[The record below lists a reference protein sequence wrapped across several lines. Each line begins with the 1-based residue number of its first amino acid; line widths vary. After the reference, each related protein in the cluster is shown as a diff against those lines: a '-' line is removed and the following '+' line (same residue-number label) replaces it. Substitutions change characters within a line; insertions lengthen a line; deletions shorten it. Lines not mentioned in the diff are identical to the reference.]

1 MVYDQTLIN
10 FVATGFAFFSSLS
23 CPIHELWGNFFGAT
37 LEDRPRYNIVDCF
50 ETFPFPP
57 GVLETARGD
66 EAAQAVAAT
75 LPEPVRAS
83 LDRLEKAGRAYY
95 EFRASLMV
103 KNNEGLTKTYNRFH
117 DPGHDGTGING
128 RAPADVVA
136 DIKKLRAL
144 HAEMDRAVLD
154 AYGWG
159 DIPTAC
165 EFLLDYE
172 EDEDDDDEG
181 AFRRRQK
188 PWRYRWPDEV
198 RDEVLARL
206 LKLNADRAAEE
217 RRKGLTAGPK
227 RPPASSDD
235 DSPPA
240 DLDPAPK
247 RGRKK
252 KSSASHATLPGLSPA
267 NEDSEP

>member
-1 MVYDQTLIN
+1 M
-10 FVATGFAFFSSLS
+10 
-23 CPIHELWGNFFGAT
+23 
-37 LEDRPRYNIVDCF
+37 
-50 ETFPFPP
+50 
-57 GVLETARGD
+57 LETARGD